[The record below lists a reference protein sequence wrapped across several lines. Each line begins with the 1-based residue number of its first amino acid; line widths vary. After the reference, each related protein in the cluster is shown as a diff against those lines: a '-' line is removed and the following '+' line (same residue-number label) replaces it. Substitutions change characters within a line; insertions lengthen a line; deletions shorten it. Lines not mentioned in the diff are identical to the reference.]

1 MKGINAV
8 AVQTK
13 ETVKGKLNAPFR
25 IVHQGVPY
33 ADGAVIEVP
42 KDDTTDLAKNEMGCA
57 GACFTER
64 QKLMPFRACRMIDN
78 HADMENGRR

>member
-1 MKGINAV
+1 MFNVAFIETSTMKGINAV

-13 ETVKGKLNAPFR
+13 ETVKVKVNAAFR

-42 KDDTTDLAKNEMGCA
+42 KDGTTDTWLETKWVAPA
-57 GACFTER
+57 PVS
-64 QKLMPFRACRMIDN
+64 QK
-78 HADMENGRR
+78 GKS

>member
-1 MKGINAV
+1 MRW

-13 ETVKGKLNAPFR
+13 ETVKVKVNAAFR

-42 KDDTTDLAKNEMGCA
+42 KDDTTDTWLKTKWIAPVLVS
-57 GACFTER
+57 
-64 QKLMPFRACRMIDN
+64 QKSKS
-78 HADMENGRR
+78 